1 MPPSAPH
8 FSAAAD
14 AEARRGLLEGLA
26 FIERTEARVGAPPVH
41 SSILRALATAPA
53 EARVDG
59 ILQVGAG
66 VPTRGN
72 LDRAPEGSLI
82 VRVEARSRAYRDAL
96 RIDDIVADALA
107 PIGWRVL
114 EKRVDGNALCY
125 VAFNPAFSPTFPT

>member
-41 SSILRALATAPA
+41 SSILRALAAAPA

-96 RIDDIVADALA
+96 RIDGIVADALA

-114 EKRVDGNALCY
+114 EKRIEGNALCY
-125 VAFNPAFSPTFPT
+125 VVFNPAFSPTLPP